1 MKKIALLI
9 AFALMGFTL
18 QAQSYKLVI
27 ASDIPADAVTVLHQ
41 RFTQMLEAGGLSVA
55 DDGAVLEI
63 KAADISSMVVNPN
76 QNQVMLDIALVA
88 KTGEV
93 SETFNI
99 KGVGQGEADAWLR
112 AVKQILP
119 RSKAAS
125 QFLEK
130 LK

>member
-9 AFALMGFTL
+9 AFALLGFSL
-18 QAQSYKLVI
+18 QAQSYKLVV
-27 ASDIPADAVTVLHQ
+27 ASDIPADAVTVLQQ

-63 KAADISSMVVNPN
+63 KAADVSSMVVNPN

-125 QFLEK
+125 QFVDK

>member
-1 MKKIALLI
+1 
-9 AFALMGFTL
+9 MGFTL